1 MFDGKGDVLRAPSE
15 LTGASVTNSVVPEGA
30 PARKDVFGSAVWVNR
45 GSRGN
50 SRTGSAP
57 TGHEAPRFGGDS
69 DWQMAFTFRRAVLT
83 VGQGNV

>member
-30 PARKDVFGSAVWVNR
+30 PARKDVVGSAVWVNR
-45 GSRGN
+45 GLRGN

-57 TGHEAPRFGGDS
+57 TGHEAPRLAATATGRWPSRFG
-69 DWQMAFTFRRAVLT
+69 ARF
-83 VGQGNV
+83 